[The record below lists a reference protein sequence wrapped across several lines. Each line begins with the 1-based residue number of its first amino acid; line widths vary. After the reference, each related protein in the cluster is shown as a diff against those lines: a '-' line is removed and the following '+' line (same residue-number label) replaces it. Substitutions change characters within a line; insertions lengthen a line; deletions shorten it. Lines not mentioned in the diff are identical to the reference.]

1 MAINNNGAGGV
12 QELDVISMRQPGGS
26 FQRPA
31 ANDHSVVNLAAVAP
45 APTDGDSLPVTVA
58 DINSGRM
65 VNLPPSS
72 AYLPMRSAKVLTD
85 LPAAPKSNSQLLDQC
100 FGVPSSVRLKSENLV

>member
-12 QELDVISMRQPGGS
+12 QELHVISMQQPGGS

-31 ANDHSVVNLAAVAP
+31 ANDHSAVNLAAVARAP
-45 APTDGDSLPVTVA
+45 ADGDTLRVTVA

-72 AYLPMRSAKVLTD
+72 ASAHEISK
-85 LPAAPKSNSQLLDQC
+85 
-100 FGVPSSVRLKSENLV
+100 GI

>member
-12 QELDVISMRQPGGS
+12 QELHVISMQQPGGS

-31 ANDHSVVNLAAVAP
+31 ANDHSAVNLAAGASAP
-45 APTDGDSLPVTVA
+45 ADGDSLSVTVA

-72 AYLPMRSAKVLTD
+72 ASAHEIGK
-85 LPAAPKSNSQLLDQC
+85 C
-100 FGVPSSVRLKSENLV
+100 I